1 MALNTVQSIKQSI
14 KPFTLQ
20 QNCGLDQ
27 TERICI
33 RLSQM
38 ISSALDVS
46 KEESIVGK
54 HFFFHLPAKF
64 SKTFLQG
71 SLKPEHLTTLGRK
84 PL

>member
-20 QNCGLDQ
+20 QNCELDQ

-54 HFFFHLPAKF
+54 HFFFSFARKVFENLFTGF
-64 SKTFLQG
+64 SKT
-71 SLKPEHLTTLGRK
+71 
-84 PL
+84 